1 MASSG
6 KRDPAGGNDGGND
19 WAIKRA
25 WSITLELSTP
35 MLGTLV
41 FITSEIFFFGS
52 LIVSFLYFRS
62 RSVSGPGPHQVL
74 DLVYT
79 AIFSVALFASSGTI
93 ALADRRLRLCTAL
106 RRSHR
111 YRDQYL
117 HVGVFHGHGLPWRSR
132 CHRIIAL
139 SVLS

>member
-1 MASSG
+1 MYITIRRGPAAGDNPWDGWTLEWATTSPPDDNFVTVPPARTARPLGDLQHLWMASSG
-6 KRDPAGGNDGGND
+6 KRDPAGGKDGGND

-62 RSVSGPGPHQVL
+62 RSVSGPGPH
-74 DLVYT
+74 
-79 AIFSVALFASSGTI
+79 
-93 ALADRRLRLCTAL
+93 
-106 RRSHR
+106 
-111 YRDQYL
+111 
-117 HVGVFHGHGLPWRSR
+117 
-132 CHRIIAL
+132 
-139 SVLS
+139 